1 MERYIW
7 MGLFVIDVIYVVPV
21 LVSELIS
28 LLLWRRIM
36 RFEKRVDALP
46 GERYFTVFIT
56 PTMAFIGGLG
66 GGHATSMI
74 GESLG
79 ATFIGVLT
87 AGTLVYTVMRNQYRE
102 ATGRRPR
109 PVPRARW
116 RQQAAEL
123 AHLLSGD
130 PALTGPERVRLRR
143 RAIALGAIGSRI
155 TGAAQ
160 ARSWRGA
167 FGAEPRRRQ
176 VVIVTSVA
184 LPIFL
189 AAWSA
194 ISFDVSNRPVPAYEL
209 MLILSLAGAAA
220 PVLRWVDTRRT
231 LLALGQ
237 ELAEKSRSLVQQSSR
252 MLPRPRP
259 PRVRPPTVPRH
270 TARRRVRS
278 M

>member
-1 MERYIW
+1 
-7 MGLFVIDVIYVVPV
+7 MGLFVIDLVYVGPA
-21 LVSELIS
+21 LMTELIT

-36 RFEKRVDALP
+36 RFEKRVHAIPD
-46 GERYFTVFIT
+46 ERYFTVFTT
-56 PTMAFIGGLG
+56 PILAFIGGLG

-74 GESLG
+74 GEG
-79 ATFIGVLT
+79 VAATFIGVLT
-87 AGTLVYTVMRNQYRE
+87 AGTLVYKVMRNQYSE

-109 PVPRARW
+109 PVPCARW

-123 AHLLSGD
+123 AHLLSGE
-130 PALTGPERVRLRR
+130 PALTGPERVRVRR

-155 TGAAQ
+155 AGAAQ
-160 ARSWRGA
+160 ARSWPGA

-194 ISFDVSNRPVPAYEL
+194 ISFGVSNRPVLVYGL
-209 MLILSLAGAAA
+209 MLVLSLAGAAA

-237 ELAEKSRSLVQQSSR
+237 ELAETSHSLVQQSSR

-259 PRVRPPTVPRH
+259 PRVRPPAVPRH

-278 M
+278 T